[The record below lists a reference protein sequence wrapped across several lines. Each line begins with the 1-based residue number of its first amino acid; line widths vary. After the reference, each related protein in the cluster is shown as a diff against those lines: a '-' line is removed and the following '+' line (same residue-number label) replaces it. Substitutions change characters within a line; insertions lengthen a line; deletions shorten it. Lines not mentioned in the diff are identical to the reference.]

1 MPQAKLPDQPMDLNV
16 IVAGGTRE
24 DRNLLTTLIADILH
38 QAGFDDVKRELVGE
52 VDQTT
57 LSVLDVIK
65 DTRPHLFTETVH
77 VTAVADVG
85 AFITENDGALE
96 STGPRMLMTVS
107 STNQPLFEPQDID
120 EDDTT
125 GGDSS
130 SPWNES
136 RTALTDAEGPDADE

>member
-1 MPQAKLPDQPMDLNV
+1 MDLNV

-24 DRNLLTTLIADILH
+24 DRNLLTTLIADSLH
-38 QAGFDDVKRELVGE
+38 QSGFDDVKRELVGE
-52 VDQTT
+52 VDQTA

-65 DTRPHLFTETVH
+65 DTRPHLFTETIH
-77 VTAVADVG
+77 VTSVADVG

-96 STGPRMLMTVS
+96 SNGPRMLMTVS

-120 EDDTT
+120 DDVVEP
-125 GGDSS
+125 DRS

-136 RTALTDAEGPDADE
+136 RPALADEEGPDADE